1 MVLGCGGLFGEKG
14 MAAKRRGRNVQEL
27 YNATEIIGEPKI
39 TSVLRE
45 GHRMEGPLRQ
55 TQKKYMVRGK
65 GGVSDAFPK
74 LSSGRAVA
82 PEDHFSPK
90 TRVSF
95 RSKTTLSKKHGDH

>member
-1 MVLGCGGLFGEKG
+1 MDKNNLGIDGVGLWWIVSVEKG

-45 GHRMEGPLRQ
+45 GHRMEGPLDK

-65 GGVSDAFPK
+65 GNLHSVCLLFSSLPFP
-74 LSSGRAVA
+74 
-82 PEDHFSPK
+82 
-90 TRVSF
+90 
-95 RSKTTLSKKHGDH
+95 